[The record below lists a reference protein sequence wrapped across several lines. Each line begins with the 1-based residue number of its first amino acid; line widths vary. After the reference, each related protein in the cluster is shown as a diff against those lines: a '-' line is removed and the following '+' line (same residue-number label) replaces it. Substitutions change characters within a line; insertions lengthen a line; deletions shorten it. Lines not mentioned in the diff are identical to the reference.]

1 MCLGAI
7 GKSLSLSMCRSKL
20 LPRTSFVLA
29 EGKRVVKT
37 MQRIQPSSD
46 TLRGGWTVCACA

>member
-7 GKSLSLSMCRSKL
+7 GKSLSLSMCCSKL

-37 MQRIQPSSD
+37 MQSIQPSSD